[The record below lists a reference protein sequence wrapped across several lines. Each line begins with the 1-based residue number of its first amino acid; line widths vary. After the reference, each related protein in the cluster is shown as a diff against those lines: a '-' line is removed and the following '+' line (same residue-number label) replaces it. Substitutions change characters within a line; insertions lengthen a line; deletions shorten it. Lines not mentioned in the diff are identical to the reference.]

1 MVQYFWV
8 KKKKKLVNPTHPHS
22 IPPARVWQPDA
33 ASREYLYCLGSLG
46 DLTISG
52 SPKLGLGSQAA
63 AAAAAAPPLSASASS
78 WAAPALA
85 PRLPS
90 ESSGCSGQ
98 QANEALVLPGM
109 AVKITAEERRTMG
122 LKAKIFRG
130 PARWSLRPA
139 RSRPWK
145 ARSTRSGFIPE
156 QPRDTAANTFRIR
169 RGPKTRPGR
178 SSLQDHRPVLR
189 AERTGY
195 SPITAPS
202 SWPRDPRQQ
211 IPRFL
216 GKWLL

>member
-1 MVQYFWV
+1 MVQFSWV
-8 KKKKKLVNPTHPHS
+8 KKKNCQSDPLHS
-22 IPPARVWQPDA
+22 IPPARVWQPNA

-46 DLTISG
+46 DFTISG

-63 AAAAAAPPLSASASS
+63 AAAPPLSASASS
-78 WAAPALA
+78 WTAPALA

-90 ESSGCSGQ
+90 ESSGCSGR
-98 QANEALVLPGM
+98 QADEALVLPGM

-130 PARWSLRPA
+130 PTRWSLKPA
-139 RSRPWK
+139 RSQPWK
-145 ARSTRSGFIPE
+145 ARSIRSGFTPE
-156 QPRDTAANTFRIR
+156 QRRDTKANTFRIR

-195 SPITAPS
+195 SPIRAPVS
-202 SWPRDPRQQ
+202 CPRDPRRQ